1 MSNVPHDVSQ
11 TKRPQR
17 TLNQSAKLD
26 QVVYEIRGPV
36 LDRANELAAQG
47 REILRLNTG
56 NPGIFDFP
64 VPEPILTYLHETLP
78 KAHPYSDSKGINL
91 AREAVV
97 ARYNAIEGFPTF
109 TINDVYLGNG
119 ASELITMSLQALLD
133 PGDEVL
139 IPAPDYPLW
148 TASTNLAGGKA
159 VHYLCDENDNW
170 NPSLEDIR
178 SKISDKTKAI
188 LVINPNNP
196 TGAVYSREI
205 LEGIADIAREHDL
218 LIFSDEIYDRI
229 LFDGAEF
236 SSMAQLAPDCLVFTF
251 NGLSKAY
258 RLCGYRA
265 GWLVITGPR
274 EHAEGFLAGVNL
286 LASTRLCSNV
296 PGQYAIKA
304 SLEMDQDVYDLCQ
317 PGGRLYEQR
326 TAVWEGLNKM
336 DGVSCVKPMGAM
348 YAFAK
353 LDADRFHITDD
364 RQLCFDLVDK
374 AGILVTGGT
383 GFNYPKP
390 GYLRFVNLPKVDQIN
405 AALDRMAEFLTDYRQ

>member
-1 MSNVPHDVSQ
+1 MPNVPVDPELSRRA
-11 TKRPQR
+11 KR
-17 TLNQSAKLD
+17 TLPQSAKLSE
-26 QVVYEIRGPV
+26 VVYEIRGPV

-64 VPEPILTYLHETLP
+64 VPQPILDYMSETLP
-78 KAHPYSDSKGINL
+78 KAHPYSDSKGIL
-91 AREAVV
+91 PAREAV
-97 ARYNAIEGFPTF
+97 AKRYAEIDGFPAITPD
-109 TINDVYLGNG
+109 DVLLGNG

-148 TASTNLAGGKA
+148 TASTNMAGGRA
-159 VHYLCDENDNW
+159 VHYLCDEDDEW
-170 NPSLEDIR
+170 NPSLADIE

-196 TGAVYSREI
+196 TGAVYRREV
-205 LEGIADIAREHDL
+205 LEGIAELARKHDL

-229 LFDGAEF
+229 LFDDAEF
-236 SSMAQLAPDCLVFTF
+236 TSMATIAPDCLVFTF

-265 GWLVITGPR
+265 GWLVITGPK
-274 EHAEGFLAGVNL
+274 EHAEGFLTGVNL

-296 PGQYAIKA
+296 PGQYAIIA
-304 SLEMDQDVYDLCQ
+304 SLEMDQDVDDLTK
-317 PGGRLYEQR
+317 PGGRFYDQR
-326 TAVWEGLNKM
+326 TAVWEGLNKI

-348 YAFAK
+348 YAFPR
-353 LDADRFHITDD
+353 LDPEKFNIRDD

-383 GFNYPKP
+383 GFNYPHP
-390 GYLRFVNLPKVDQIN
+390 GYLRFVNLPKVDDIN
-405 AALDRMAEFLTDYRQ
+405 AALGRMAEFLADYRQ